1 MRAEKK
7 ATICDDLLF
16 IRFRNYVRW
25 TIGLSISRGL
35 RENNIDYNQLAKLM
49 NRSPALMY
57 KFLGGRNN
65 MTIDTIAEIAYVG
78 KIPIKDAFGFYRIEK
93 SFEYWKE
100 VHESMGLPRT
110 RNVDLFIENPLLEG
124 SPEEYEYIS
133 YPDFKLPGQD

>member
-1 MRAEKK
+1 MRAENRNKNFN
-7 ATICDDLLF
+7 DDLFL
-16 IRFRNYVRW
+16 RVRDYVRW

-35 RENNIDYNQLAKLM
+35 RENKIDYNQLAKLM

-65 MTIDTIAEIAYVG
+65 MTIDTIAEIAYVA

-100 VHESMGLPRT
+100 VDRSMGLPRT
-110 RNVDLFIENPLLEG
+110 RNIGLFIENPLLEG
-124 SPEEYEYIS
+124 PPEEYQYKS
-133 YPDFKLPGQD
+133 Y

>member
-1 MRAEKK
+1 MRAENRAKNFN
-7 ATICDDLLF
+7 DDLFL
-16 IRFRNYVRW
+16 RVRDYVRW
-25 TIGLSISRGL
+25 TIGLCISREL
-35 RENNIDYNQLAKLM
+35 RKNGVDYNQLAKLM

-100 VHESMGLPRT
+100 VDRSMGLPRT
-110 RNVDLFIENPLLEG
+110 RNIGFFIENPLLEG
-124 SPEEYEYIS
+124 PPEEYQYKS
-133 YPDFKLPGQD
+133 YLNFPSLDF

>member
-1 MRAEKK
+1 MRAENRTKNFN
-7 ATICDDLLF
+7 DDLFL
-16 IRFRNYVRW
+16 RVRDYVRW

-35 RENNIDYNQLAKLM
+35 RENKIDYNQLAKLM

-65 MTIDTIAEIAYVG
+65 MTIDTIAEIAYVA

-100 VHESMGLPRT
+100 VDRSMGLPRT
-110 RNVDLFIENPLLEG
+110 RNIGLFIENPLLAG
-124 SPEEYEYIS
+124 SPEEY
-133 YPDFKLPGQD
+133 Q

>member
-25 TIGLSISRGL
+25 TIGLSITRGL

-65 MTIDTIAEIAYVG
+65 MTIDTVAEIAYVA

-100 VHESMGLPRT
+100 VDQSLGLPRT
-110 RNVDLFIENPLLEG
+110 RNIGLFIENPLLEG
-124 SPEEYEYIS
+124 PLEEYQYKS
-133 YPDFKLPGQD
+133 Y

>member
-1 MRAEKK
+1 MRAENRTKNFN
-7 ATICDDLLF
+7 DDLFL
-16 IRFRNYVRW
+16 RVRDYVRW

-35 RENNIDYNQLAKLM
+35 RENKIDYNQLAKLM

-65 MTIDTIAEIAYVG
+65 MTIDTIAEIAYVA

-100 VHESMGLPRT
+100 VDRSMGLPRT
-110 RNVDLFIENPLLEG
+110 RNIGLFIENPLLEG
-124 SPEEYEYIS
+124 SPEEY
-133 YPDFKLPGQD
+133 Q

>member
-7 ATICDDLLF
+7 VTICDDLFF

-25 TIGLSISRGL
+25 TIGLCISKEL
-35 RENNIDYNQLAKLM
+35 RKNNIDYNKLAKLM
-49 NRSPALMY
+49 NRSPSLMY

-65 MTIDTIAEIAYVG
+65 MTIDTIAEIAYVA

-100 VHESMGLPRT
+100 VDQSMGLPRT
-110 RNVDLFIENPLLEG
+110 RNIGLFIENPLLEG
-124 SPEEYEYIS
+124 PLEEYQYKS
-133 YPDFKLPGQD
+133 Y

>member
-1 MRAEKK
+1 MRAENRTKNFN
-7 ATICDDLLF
+7 DDLFL
-16 IRFRNYVRW
+16 RVRDYVRW

-35 RENNIDYNQLAKLM
+35 RENKIDYNQLAKLM

-65 MTIDTIAEIAYVG
+65 MTIDTIAEIAYVA

-100 VHESMGLPRT
+100 VDRSMGLPRT
-110 RNVDLFIENPLLEG
+110 RTIGLFIENPLLEG
-124 SPEEYEYIS
+124 SPEEY
-133 YPDFKLPGQD
+133 Q